1 MRVGDFKPR
10 KLHVDEQATSADWP
24 FQINELSNDK
34 LTQYKRAAAL
44 DAGQADKEGDFER
57 GDKRFSGIIKA
68 TKKQFANDVKKHKDT
83 KKESVEE
90 MARPVTT
97 TPDAATNV
105 KKLWLYVQRNL
116 TDLASMASFYDDR
129 KELYIED
136 RLNNLLKT
144 ANGQPVKVAFD
155 MGYGFEL
162 RDNILYIPIGV
173 MWQYRGMYT
182 SQTFI
187 QKVMSALDSQAMS
200 HTANSLANPPEV
212 MQRRA
217 RRDQERQER
226 YNNAQ
231 KSSSSEQGDEGEW
244 VDAKGSL
251 KEFAPT
257 DNGNSGGGGDKKSY
271 LLQLA
276 DNLFQ
281 AIYVAKNKLVVKAVK
296 DKIVAVGGRVEIV
309 WNDNGSFNVV
319 MYHPTYFKQG
329 HLISLVGD
337 RGQDMAEGTDYPY
350 NRHRRSTVNS
360 RSSPELRHVP
370 VPGDMSHPEWREP
383 LWSFQ
388 EISDKLG
395 IGTDALKGYMWLYPG
410 FPEKKQG
417 IKSSYGSKTYY
428 SQRDVKRWVN
438 ANDIRNIIKS
448 KQGVK
453 EGMTP
458 PGEFL
463 NKQERLKAGD
473 KVIYKGKVVGI
484 ATGKMDGDKVIFKPN
499 QNYGNDALASLPID
513 QINLRENTAKD
524 INEFAPIKPPT
535 AGAFGG
541 NKDYGQ
547 PNSSRYI
554 GNGKFV
560 VGTTNNYVLT
570 ATVDKWGLEWDEDD
584 EIWFLDSP
592 GAAHIADASE
602 GEIELPPPR
611 EQRNQIHDL
620 VTDYLNA
627 HNSAD
632 LQKAAAYYGHSTDG
646 EMANEGVRVSGQQIP
661 GTKNRAKTAY
671 YPTNVPPKVKK
682 LDKPLTDKELA
693 RLSNQGNVK
702 EFVQT
707 APIAT
712 PTGDTPPSH
721 GFAIKVHGPFGQR
734 QGGIAAVALWEAL
747 SAVFPDR
754 YPSKDYQNYGAQLD
768 SPQARVLN
776 QIHRSGSAV
785 VADGLASRDLAET
798 LANKLAVFK
807 PDSELYVNPIGIKH
821 VEVIDQGVAEGKKV
835 DEISNFM
842 TQPTKPVSAEEQW
855 KRQIRLLAKQYQ
867 TNAGSLAALG
877 RENGPDSAEA
887 VAYEYLRNPSKI
899 RVPGATAPT
908 SAVNWDEVIRRLPI
922 GLSGMALLQ
931 AAEEYLINNRGM
943 LRSTVRSL
951 LNNNENQR
959 SLLAAYDKK
968 KVHETIAPI
977 TVDEILEGLD
987 ADQKRVGQ
995 VGGKE
1000 KAKKIG
1006 TVLGTAPKKH
1016 PFNKRLVGE

>member
-10 KLHVDEQATSADWP
+10 KLDVTEQVDSADWP

-44 DAGQADKEGDFER
+44 DAGQADKDGDFER
-57 GDKRFSGIIKA
+57 GNKRFSGIVKA

-83 KKESVEE
+83 EKESVEE
-90 MARPVTT
+90 MARPVIT

-116 TDLASMASFYDDR
+116 TDLASMASFHDDR

-144 ANGQPVKVAFD
+144 ANGQSVKVAFD

-162 RDNILYIPIGV
+162 RDNILYIPIGT

-187 QKVMSALDSQAMS
+187 QNIMSALDSQAMS

-244 VDAKGSL
+244 VNAKGSL

-276 DNLFQ
+276 DQMYKAL
-281 AIYVAKNKLVVKAVK
+281 YVAKNKLAVKAVK

-350 NRHRRSTVNS
+350 NKHRRSTANS

-370 VPGDMSHPEWREP
+370 VPGDMSHPEWKGP

-388 EISDKLG
+388 EIIDKLG
-395 IGTDALKGYMWLYPG
+395 ITANTLLSYISHYPG
-410 FPEKKQG
+410 FPKKKEG
-417 IKSSYGSKTYY
+417 IKSTYGSKAYY

-448 KQGVK
+448 KQGVE

-499 QNYGNDALASLPID
+499 QNYGSNASASLPAD
-513 QINLRENTAKD
+513 QISLREDTAKD
-524 INEFAPIKPPT
+524 INEFAQAPT
-535 AGAFGG
+535 GPKGP
-541 NKDYGQ
+541 KDYGQ

-560 VGTTNNYVLT
+560 VGTTHNYVLT

-584 EIWFLDSP
+584 EIWYLDSP

-632 LQKAAAYYGHSTDG
+632 LQKAAAYYGHSDDG
-646 EMANEGVRVSGQQIP
+646 EMATEGVRVSGQQIP

-682 LDKPLTDKELA
+682 LDKPLTDKELV
-693 RLSNQGNVK
+693 RLSNQRDVK

-754 YPSKDYQNYGAQLD
+754 YPSKDYQNYGAQMD

-821 VEVIDQGVAEGKKV
+821 VEVVDQSVNEDGGRAVDVNGWSQQDWIQAVKRKFPAAKIIQAKMIDGPCQAVLPNGRTLYWNPVQAMAEGKKV
-835 DEISNFM
+835 DNFVANVKSSEKKAGHSN
-842 TQPTKPVSAEEQW
+842 KEAEDIAW
-855 KRQIRLLAKQYQ
+855 
-867 TNAGSLAALG
+867 
-877 RENGPDSAEA
+877 
-887 VAYEYLRNPSKI
+887 
-899 RVPGATAPT
+899 ATA
-908 SAVNWDEVIRRLPI
+908 NK
-922 GLSGMALLQ
+922 
-931 AAEEYLINNRGM
+931 RGM
-943 LRSTVRSL
+943 LD
-951 LNNNENQR
+951 NKN
-959 SLLAAYDKK
+959 KK